1 MTLIGEVS
9 SSSAEHAEVILL
21 RRHFHSLAVS
31 LPSFP
36 SLAVRSG
43 RIEPDVGL
51 LASLEESGVLADEV
65 VLLDL
70 DFSCPDLDE
79 LPPELEGLGD
89 EVDWDLEE

>member
-1 MTLIGEVS
+1 MQRL
-9 SSSAEHAEVILL
+9 LL
-21 RRHFHSLAVS
+21 RHHFRSSVVS

-43 RIEPDVGL
+43 LVELDMGL
-51 LASLEESGVLADEV
+51 LAGLEGPDMLVDEV
-65 VLLDL
+65 ALPDL

-79 LPPELEGLGD
+79 VPLELEGLGD